1 MRKKKAGS
9 DAESEG
15 SGYEEVKVDEEGYS
29 SDEGDSDSEDNFGG
43 GRRGGR
49 GGDSSEDDGFDIT
62 DALAGNLPS
71 SSKKGKER
79 AKLPSQDAQ
88 FHQAGGK
95 KKNSS
100 YIPGMPES
108 EDDEGDVSDADLI
121 VEMMEKRNVK
131 DGKAVVKSAVAK
143 KGDNGKGMKE
153 ATGGGSFPT
162 MGSFL
167 VLLTRF
173 RVCLVSSESSWLT
186 SAPFV
191 YRSSPFSPQ
200 IDHEEVQDPYPNPT
214 SRHPRRSLHPSSRY
228 RRHVPNWIRKD
239 PCLRRSPHPTSPW
252 PTLFNF
258 RCSRDRPLPK
268 SRAGGPDSQG
278 RKGDGE
284 GVQEWRRK
292 GPCGR

>member
-1 MRKKKAGS
+1 V
-9 DAESEG
+9 E
-15 SGYEEVKVDEEGYS
+15 EEGTARKTTGS
-29 SDEGDSDSEDNFGG
+29 TSPTLS
-43 GRRGGR
+43 
-49 GGDSSEDDGFDIT
+49 
-62 DALAGNLPS
+62 LPS

-173 RVCLVSSESSWLT
+173 RVYLVLFRIFM
-186 SAPFV
+186 ADFC
-191 YRSSPFSPQ
+191 
-200 IDHEEVQDPYPNPT
+200 
-214 SRHPRRSLHPSSRY
+214 SLR
-228 RRHVPNWIRKD
+228 V
-239 PCLRRSPHPTSPW
+239 
-252 PTLFNF
+252 
-258 RCSRDRPLPK
+258 
-268 SRAGGPDSQG
+268 
-278 RKGDGE
+278 
-284 GVQEWRRK
+284 
-292 GPCGR
+292 